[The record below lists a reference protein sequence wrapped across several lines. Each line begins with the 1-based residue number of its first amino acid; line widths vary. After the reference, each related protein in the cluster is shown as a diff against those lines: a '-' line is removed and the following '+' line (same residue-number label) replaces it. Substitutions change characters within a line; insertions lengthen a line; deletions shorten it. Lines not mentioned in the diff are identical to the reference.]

1 MKFKFLH
8 ISKFDCSLLRLTG
21 GTVLDRILSTSHFS
35 EKVRPCHTQTMKDCS
50 LPSWLQESAMAM
62 IDVLHAVQYLHEVGL
77 VHRDLKAVF
86 HPTHSLA
93 SLVYISTLFHSP
105 RIVTFRAQYCQLDTI
120 RVKGRAQYCQLDSIR
135 VRGRARSCLSF
146 AVPSRD

>member
-1 MKFKFLH
+1 MKFEFVH

-77 VHRDLKAVF
+77 VHRDLKAVL
-86 HPTHSLA
+86 HPTHSA
-93 SLVYISTLFHSP
+93 SLVYISILLHSP

>member
-77 VHRDLKAVF
+77 VHRDLKAVL
-86 HPTHSLA
+86 HPTHSA
-93 SLVYISTLFHSP
+93 SLVYISILLHSS
-105 RIVTFRAQYCQLDTI
+105 RIVAFRAQYSQLDTI
-120 RVKGRAQYCQLDSIR
+120 RV
-135 VRGRARSCLSF
+135 RGRARRSCLSF